1 MLYYYT
7 APIPHHS
14 CGRTPIFIHPY
25 LPTTDL
31 VYLADPSLSPKNPL
45 IYCTNTSQK
54 MVTNHTIL
62 ILHSLYVV
70 CIVQRWLQKT
80 SQLMY
85 VKNQVLVMRCSLSI
99 ITMLYGSSNIALFSG
114 KSVEIYFCLDFS
126 LAGWPYQQS
135 IC

>member
-1 MLYYYT
+1 MQYTYCTTYYT

-14 CGRTPIFIHPY
+14 CGRAPIFIHPY

-62 ILHSLYVV
+62 ILHSLYVRMYCTTAATEDLTTYV
-70 CIVQRWLQKT
+70 C
-80 SQLMY
+80 
-85 VKNQVLVMRCSLSI
+85 
-99 ITMLYGSSNIALFSG
+99 
-114 KSVEIYFCLDFS
+114 
-126 LAGWPYQQS
+126 
-135 IC
+135 